1 LNAHQRLAHLR
12 ARQKPWTR
20 PDPAR
25 LNLLGSTDDFTI
37 RTRGSSILSSNRYSG
52 TPSTS
57 GSKTPDF
64 TNSTVLN
71 QKSNVSDRAG
81 KSAVSG
87 PISLR
92 TPFVAELDAIETVA
106 VKPSQ
111 QVGFLHNPSELFITR
126 NHGDVND
133 QGYRNRISGSSIPLA
148 PPGRLGGPYVTP
160 DLISAAGN
168 GQDLAESAYPARD
181 IQSAYHNS
189 NHNYASLPR
198 SPEQLDEV
206 QRERERIRREEV
218 FPLKQRL
225 KKMELSLG
233 TFLDIS

>member
-1 LNAHQRLAHLR
+1 M
-12 ARQKPWTR
+12 
-20 PDPAR
+20 
-25 LNLLGSTDDFTI
+25 
-37 RTRGSSILSSNRYSG
+37 
-52 TPSTS
+52 
-57 GSKTPDF
+57 
-64 TNSTVLN
+64 
-71 QKSNVSDRAG
+71 
-81 KSAVSG
+81 SG

-92 TPFVAELDAIETVA
+92 IPFAAELDAVETAA

-133 QGYRNRISGSSIPLA
+133 QGYRNRISGNSIPLA
-148 PPGRLGGPYVTP
+148 PPGRLGGPYVTS
-160 DLISAAGN
+160 DLMPAAGN
-168 GQDLAESAYPARD
+168 GQDLAEPAYPARD
-181 IQSAYHNS
+181 IQSACHNS

-198 SPEQLDEV
+198 SSEQLDEV